1 MVEVVLAAKEELP
14 ELAKKLREKML
25 RVFIEG
31 QPLEVEMLPAYNPPH
46 LVCRL
51 GKRGFAPQEKD
62 RYLFCQAMAETLAAF
77 VVEKL
82 TVPYI
87 SDLLSQHYFY
97 FPKSEREEI
106 LEFALQEI
114 RRNADNCATEE
125 LQCEMKNDIAVYL
138 ENNSYLN
145 VNGFIR
151 FRMGR
156 WLESLRT
163 CLDKAVDHYLM
174 EKEYREFVKLLQ
186 YFVQLQEPKVYQLN
200 VTLDEENN
208 VAMFDQN
215 GENMQADCDSEWDCL
230 GGDLEDRLISML
242 ITAAPQWIVLHRPV
256 VLRFPKATETLQA
269 VFDKRVTICKGCK
282 SCQVTNREVLKGKP

>member
-1 MVEVVLAAKEELP
+1 MVEVVLAARGELP
-14 ELAKKLREKML
+14 ALARRLQEKML
-25 RVFIEG
+25 CVCIDG
-31 QPLEVEMLPAYNPPH
+31 QPAEVEMLPAYDPPH

-51 GKRGFAPQEKD
+51 GKNSPVPGEGT
-62 RYLFCQAMAETLAAF
+62 RYHFRQALAETLASF
-77 VVEKL
+77 VVEEM
-82 TVPYI
+82 TAPYI

-97 FPKSEREEI
+97 FPKPEREEI
-106 LEFALQEI
+106 LEFALREV
-114 RRNADNCATEE
+114 RRNAENCAAEE

-138 ENNSYLN
+138 ESNSYLN

-156 WLESLRT
+156 WLESLRA

-174 EKEYREFVKLLQ
+174 EKEYREFVRLLQ
-186 YFVQLQEPKVYQLN
+186 YFVQLQEPRVYQLN
-200 VTLDEENN
+200 VTIDEENN

-215 GENMQADCDSEWDCL
+215 GEFMVADGESEWDCL
-230 GGDLEDRLISML
+230 GGDYEDRLISML

-256 VLRFPKATETLQA
+256 ALRFPKATETLQA

-282 SCQVTNREVLKGKP
+282 SCQAANRELLKGKP